1 MLNPQVLSM
10 TSSDEMLKESLSAL
24 MDNQASDL
32 ELRRILKQ
40 LPDDEAL
47 GATWRRYQLASTLMQ
62 RKETAFLQVDL
73 SSAISQAV
81 ALEPAFNQ
89 AANKLDGVSKSGGT
103 SSPAWLRWGSK
114 SAVAASVAVAVL
126 IGAQQF
132 SRPSIAP
139 LAVEPA
145 SSTSTIAA
153 NAAQTSE
160 LESANSIATN
170 LSDSSLPDTAQVQAA
185 PDGFALPVPMARTV
199 SSQAERVQSMQV
211 QPVSLNQTDWRNDP
225 EVQAQ
230 LNQMLIDHAS
240 RSAAHGSFGLLPF
253 TRTANV
259 PADVSLNN
267 GAEPVAGKR

>member
-1 MLNPQVLSM
+1 M

-40 LPDDEAL
+40 LPEDEAL
-47 GATWRRYQLASTLMQ
+47 GSTWRRYQLASTLLQ
-62 RKETAFLQVDL
+62 RKETAFLNVDL
-73 SSAISQAV
+73 STAISAAI
-81 ALEPAFNQ
+81 ALEPALNQ
-89 AANKLDGVSKSGGT
+89 TSIQHVSAADKS
-103 SSPAWLRWGSK
+103 SSRQAPAWLRWGSK

-132 SRPSIAP
+132 LRPAGAP
-139 LAVEPA
+139 LAVAPVAPNSVITSKPA
-145 SSTSTIAA
+145 ELGELELESPNSIAA
-153 NAAQTSE
+153 NTPD
-160 LESANSIATN
+160 AT
-170 LSDSSLPDTAQVQAA
+170 LPEAPQVQSA

-199 SSQAERVQSMQV
+199 SSQAERVQPMQV

-230 LNQMLIDHAS
+230 LNQMLLDHAS

-267 GAEPVAGKR
+267 SAEPGAGKR

>member
-1 MLNPQVLSM
+1 M

-40 LPDDEAL
+40 LPEDEAL
-47 GATWRRYQLASTLMQ
+47 GATWRRYQLTSTLLQ
-62 RKETAFLQVDL
+62 RKETAFLNVDL
-73 SSAISQAV
+73 SAAISQAI
-81 ALEPAFNQ
+81 ALEPALSPS
-89 AANKLDGVSKSGGT
+89 AVTVKSDNKPA
-103 SSPAWLRWGSK
+103 PAWLRWGSK
-114 SAVAASVAVAVL
+114 SAVAASVAIAVL

-132 SRPSIAP
+132 SAPSVAP
-139 LAVEPA
+139 LAVAPA
-145 SSTSTIAA
+145 SPVKAMESGEVMGSGEAGSIVGGIEGIAA
-153 NAAQTSE
+153 NLPET
-160 LESANSIATN
+160 
-170 LSDSSLPDTAQVQAA
+170 SLPGTSQVQSA

-199 SSQAERVQSMQV
+199 SSQSERVQPLQV

-230 LNQMLIDHAS
+230 LNQMLLDHAS

-253 TRTANV
+253 TRISNV

-267 GAEPVAGKR
+267 SIEPVAGKR